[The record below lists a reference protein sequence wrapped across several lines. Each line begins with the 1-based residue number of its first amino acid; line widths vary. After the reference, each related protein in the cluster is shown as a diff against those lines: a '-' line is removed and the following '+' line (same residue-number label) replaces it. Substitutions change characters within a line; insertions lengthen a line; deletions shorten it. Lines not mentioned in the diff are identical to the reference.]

1 MIGKGF
7 YILLGK
13 HWAIVNDFKSVFTKR
28 IISFPKQKTLYSNA
42 GYFLPMGQFLLRCV
56 NDGALQPQYAL
67 SCPHDQSLLRAEY
80 RARQIQPGDAPGIW
94 RFLDWLPVEKA
105 FPGFEAGP
113 VTYKSRGLARELGLE
128 NLFISFNG
136 YWPEREARLPTC
148 SFKDLEA
155 SPTIER
161 LKERGE
167 KATLV
172 LASAGNTAR
181 AFVHA
186 ASMASWPL
194 LLFVPEKALPKMW
207 TVLPNR
213 AGQMKLVA
221 VRGDYY
227 DAIVMAEKAC
237 SYPGFIPE
245 GGARNIGRRDG
256 MGTVMLDA
264 AFFLARIPEHYFQA
278 VGSGTGGISAWE
290 AALRLR
296 GDGRF
301 GDNMPR
307 LHLAQNIPNA
317 PIFYQWKGLPA
328 EPTRADMFDD
338 VLFNRRPPY
347 AIPGGVKDAL
357 EETGGDVYGI
367 TDDEAEQ
374 AKRLLEESEEID
386 ILNAPAVA
394 VAALSQAVKEGRV
407 MPKETILLNITG
419 GGLARMKEDYELQ
432 ALPPLATVRS
442 WEEAAELIEEKR

>member
-1 MIGKGF
+1 
-7 YILLGK
+7 
-13 HWAIVNDFKSVFTKR
+13 
-28 IISFPKQKTLYSNA
+28 
-42 GYFLPMGQFLLRCV
+42 MGQFQLRCV
-56 NDGALQPQYAL
+56 KDGSLQPEYAL
-67 SCPHDQSLLRAEY
+67 SCPHDQSLLRPEY
-80 RARQIQPGDAPGIW
+80 RARQIQPRDLPGIW
-94 RFLDWLPVEKA
+94 RFLDWLPVEGV

-155 SPTIER
+155 SPTIEWLR
-161 LKERGE
+161 ERGE

-186 ASMASWPL
+186 ASLAGWPL

-245 GGARNIGRRDG
+245 GGARNIARRDG

-328 EPTRADMFDD
+328 EPIRADMFDD

-347 AIPGGVKDAL
+347 AIPGGVRDAL
-357 EETGGDVYGI
+357 LETGGDVYGI
-367 TDDEAEQ
+367 TDGQAQQ

-419 GGLARMKEDYELQ
+419 GGMARMKEDYELQ

>member
-1 MIGKGF
+1 
-7 YILLGK
+7 
-13 HWAIVNDFKSVFTKR
+13 
-28 IISFPKQKTLYSNA
+28 
-42 GYFLPMGQFLLRCV
+42 MGQFLLRCV
-56 NDGALQPQYAL
+56 SDGTPQSEYAL

-80 RARQIQPGDAPGIW
+80 QARQIQPRDLPGIW
-94 RFLDWLPVEKA
+94 RFLDWLPVQKA

-113 VTYKSRGLARELGLE
+113 VTYKSRGLARQLGLE
-128 NLFISFNG
+128 NLFIGFNG
-136 YWPEREARLPTC
+136 YWPERGSRLPTC

-155 SPTIER
+155 APTIER
-161 LKERGE
+161 LMERGE

-186 ASMASWPL
+186 ASLAGWPL
-194 LLFVPEKALPKMW
+194 LLFVPEKALGRMW
-207 TVLPNR
+207 TVLSNS
-213 AGQMKLVA
+213 AGQVTLVG
-221 VRGDYY
+221 VQGDYY

-237 SYPGFIPE
+237 SYPGFVPE
-245 GGARNIGRRDG
+245 GGARNIARRDG

-264 AFFLARIPEHYFQA
+264 AFFLKRIPDHYFQA

-301 GDNMPR
+301 GDALPR

-317 PIFYQWKGLPA
+317 PIFYEWKGLPA

-347 AIPGGVKDAL
+347 AIPGGVRDAL
-357 EETGGDVYGI
+357 RETGGDVYGI
-367 TDDEAEQ
+367 TDGEAEK

-394 VAALSQAVKEGRV
+394 VAALCQAVQEGRV
-407 MPKETILLNITG
+407 GPNETILLNITG
-419 GGLARMKEDYELQ
+419 GGLARMREDYELR
-432 ALPPLATVRS
+432 ALQPLATVKS
-442 WEEAAELIEEKR
+442 WEEAAELLEEKR

>member
-155 SPTIER
+155 APTIER
-161 LKERGE
+161 LREWGE

-186 ASMASWPL
+186 ASLAGWPL
-194 LLFVPEKALPKMW
+194 LLFVPEKALDRMW
-207 TVLPNR
+207 TVLPNG
-213 AGQMKLVA
+213 AGMVTMIA

-245 GGARNIGRRDG
+245 GGARNIARRDG

-264 AFFLARIPEHYFQA
+264 AFFVGRIPEHYFQA

-394 VAALSQAVKEGRV
+394 VAALSQAVQEGRV
-407 MPKETILLNITG
+407 QPKETILLNITG